1 MRSTLHDPKYFF
13 VTPRMIQGVV
23 VVVDGKVVRESLAS
37 ESWLLNG
44 KLTGYDAL
52 RWSHKYLIQG
62 VIVVVKWYVAS

>member
-1 MRSTLHDPKYFF
+1 
-13 VTPRMIQGVV
+13 MIQGVV

-37 ESWLLNG
+37 KSRLLNG
-44 KLTGYDAL
+44 KLTGYAL